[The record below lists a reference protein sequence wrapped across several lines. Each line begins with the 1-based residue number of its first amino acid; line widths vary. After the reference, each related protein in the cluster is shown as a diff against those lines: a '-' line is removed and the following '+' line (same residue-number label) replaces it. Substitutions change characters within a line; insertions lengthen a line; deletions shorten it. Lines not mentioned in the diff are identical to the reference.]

1 MVDGWGDEADLL
13 DELRIRRLQSAY
25 VDAVNRRA
33 WTEFV
38 DLFLPTSV
46 LEVRAG
52 AERADEVVG
61 PEAIGSLI
69 GGYLEPLDFLVQVV
83 LNARVVTRWRGEEDR
98 AAARL
103 SIAEHRQARGTGRE
117 RHSFGTYHD
126 EYVRV
131 DGRWWFAR
139 RRYDRQVVTAEPG
152 AGRDLDVVPMPEDA
166 TDLGP
171 PGAAWRG
178 RPGPAGA

>member
-1 MVDGWGDEADLL
+1 MVDDHGDELDVL
-13 DELRIRRLQSAY
+13 DEARIRRLQSAY

-33 WTEFV
+33 WPEFV
-38 DLFLPTSV
+38 DLFLATSV

-69 GGYLEPLDFLVQVV
+69 GGYLESLDFLVQVV
-83 LNARVVTRWRGEEDR
+83 LNARIVTRWRGDPDR
-98 AAARL
+98 AVARL
-103 SIAEHRQARGTGRE
+103 SIAEHRQATATGRE

-152 AGRDLDVVPMPEDA
+152 AGRDLDVVPLPADA
-166 TDLGP
+166 TDLGM
-171 PGAAWRG
+171 PGEAWRSE
-178 RPGPAGA
+178 R

>member
-1 MVDGWGDEADLL
+1 MADGWGDEADLL
-13 DELRIRRLQSAY
+13 DEVRIRRLQAAY

-33 WTEFV
+33 WSEFG
-38 DLFLPTSV
+38 DLFGPNAV

-52 AERADEVVG
+52 RERTDEVVG

-69 GGYLEPLDFLVQVV
+69 AGYLEPLDFLVQVV
-83 LNARVVTRWRGEEDR
+83 LNARIVTRWGGDADR

-103 SIAEHRQARGTGRE
+103 SIAEHRQARATGRE

-152 AGRDLDVVPMPEDA
+152 SDRDLDVVGMPEDA

-171 PGAAWRG
+171 PGAAWRA
-178 RPGPAGA
+178 PAAPAEG

>member
-1 MVDGWGDEADLL
+1 MTSADDRDLL
-13 DELRIRRLQSAY
+13 DDLGIRRLQAAY

-33 WTEFV
+33 WPEFV
-38 DLFLPTSV
+38 DLFRPDAV

-52 AERADEVVG
+52 GERADEVVG
-61 PEAIGSLI
+61 PDAIGSLI

-83 LNARVVTRWRGEEDR
+83 LNARIATRWRGDPDR

-103 SIAEHRQARGTGRE
+103 SIAEHRQATATGRE

-152 AGRDLDVVPMPEDA
+152 SARDLDVLPMPDDVP
-166 TDLGP
+166 DLGM
-171 PGAAWRG
+171 PGDAWRTG
-178 RPGPAGA
+178 D